1 MSCGIY
7 GIHNLANGKWYVGKA
22 VDIEKRWASHRW
34 SLSAGKGES
43 DHFLSAWRKYGTDA
57 FEWVILEL
65 CAPCDLNQRETFWIA
80 EKDSFRNGYNR
91 TLGGDGGTGR
101 IQSEEEKRK
110 RSESLSVIH
119 ASPEYREKRSA
130 LSKAMWQSEEY
141 RNRLIPVRATAMATP
156 EYKEKISKVSKAR
169 YQNPEYRENYRRKM
183 RAYFDDPANREK
195 VLLVNRQ
202 TCANPERNRKIG
214 EFHRNRYAAD
224 SALRDKVSSES
235 AARWADPEMR
245 AKIQSAQTAAAQKRA
260 TPILQVET
268 GTVYPSIRA
277 AADAVGGRPGSIC
290 AVCKGRR
297 NTAYGYHWRY
307 ADIED

>member
-7 GIHNLANGKWYVGKA
+7 GIHNLANGRWYVGQS

-43 DHFLSAWRKYGTDA
+43 DHFLRAWRKYGADA

-65 CAPCDLNQRETFWIA
+65 CVPADLNQRESFWIA

-91 TLGGDGGTGR
+91 TLGGEGGTGR

-110 RSESLSVIH
+110 RSESLSVVY
-119 ASPEYREKRSA
+119 ASPEYHEKRSA
-130 LSKAMWQSEEY
+130 LSKAMWQSEKY
-141 RNRLIPVRATAMATP
+141 RSRLLLSRTAAMATL
-156 EYKEKISKVSKAR
+156 EYKAKLSRVSKTR
-169 YQNPEYRENYRRKM
+169 YQDPEYRENYRRKL

-195 VLLVNRQ
+195 ILRVNRQ

-245 AKIQSAQTAAAQKRA
+245 AKIQSAQYVAAQKRS

-268 GTVYPSIRA
+268 GVVYPSMRA
-277 AADAVGGRPGSIC
+277 AADAVRGHPASIC
-290 AVCKGRR
+290 TVCKGRR
-297 NTAYGYHWRY
+297 NMAYGYHWRY